1 MRRRFVFVLLA
12 LVWALAGV
20 PTPARAQWFVASY
33 TGSNFTRPADVTIDQ
48 PAIDRTLTFEHVQF
62 AAEPFKS
69 PQYYGAR
76 IGYLFAAR
84 RLGLEI
90 EFLHQKVISRTE
102 RDVHVVGRQ
111 GDAAVD
117 LTQPMNAIVQRYAM
131 THGLNFFLA
140 NLVWRQPLGDQ
151 SGAHPLALTLRGGA
165 GPVMPGVDTVV
176 GRRSVQHYQYA
187 GLGGAA
193 SAGLEIRLWPVVS
206 LSAEYKF
213 TAARP
218 RIDVDGG
225 TGRTTTVAHHVAAG
239 FVIRR

>member
-1 MRRRFVFVLLA
+1 MLA
-12 LVWALAGV
+12 STLVAW
-20 PTPARAQWFVASY
+20 PAPAVAQWFAASY

-48 PAIDRTLTFEHVQF
+48 PTLDRTLTFEHVRF

-76 IGYLFAAR
+76 IGYLFGAR
-84 RLGLEI
+84 GLGIEI

-102 RDVHVVGRQ
+102 LDVRVVGRQ
-111 GDAAVD
+111 GDEAID
-117 LTQPMNAIVQRYAM
+117 LTQPMNVIVQRYAM

-140 NLVWRQPLGDQ
+140 NVVWRRPIGGQ
-151 SGAHPLALTLRGGA
+151 SGRHPLAITMRGGA

-187 GLGGAA
+187 GMGGAA
-193 SAGLEIRLWPVVS
+193 SAGVEVRIWPALLVS
-206 LSAEYKF
+206 VEYKF

>member
-1 MRRRFVFVLLA
+1 MTVRWVFVVLMLA
-12 LVWALAGV
+12 AVLVAA
-20 PTPARAQWFVASY
+20 PAPAAAQWFVASY

-48 PAIDRTLTFEHVQF
+48 PSLDRTLTFERVRF
-62 AAEPFKS
+62 DAEPFKS

-84 RLGLEI
+84 RLGIEI

-102 RDVHVVGRQ
+102 RDVHVVGHQ
-111 GDAAVD
+111 GGATVD
-117 LTQPMNAIVQRYAM
+117 LTQPMNVIVQRYAM

-140 NLVWRQPLGDQ
+140 NLVWRQPIGGQ
-151 SGAHPLALTLRGGA
+151 SGAHPMSLTVRGGA

-187 GLGGAA
+187 GIGGAA
-193 SAGLEIRLWPVVS
+193 SAGLEIRLWPIVS
-206 LSAEYKF
+206 VSAEYKF

-225 TGRTTTVAHHVAAG
+225 TGRTTTIAHHVAAG